1 MQKTFTHTARPP
13 WSPSE
18 SAYANQRCFN
28 GFGSNAG
35 IDSDG
40 EESYSNA
47 VDVHGFDDSDKASV
61 SISTKGKGC
70 HSTASISMAPAGLLE
85 LARCLVDAAA
95 YLIAKRNQPD
105 EARNVGLD
113 LDLDLDHAVLD
124 MVSTPA
130 PLGVN

>member
-1 MQKTFTHTARPP
+1 MQQTFTHTARPP

-18 SAYANQRCFN
+18 SEYANQRCFN

-35 IDSDG
+35 VDSDG

-47 VDVHGFDDSDKASV
+47 IDVHGFDDTGRASV
-61 SISTKGKGC
+61 SITTKGKGC
-70 HSTASISMAPAGLLE
+70 YSTASIKMAPAGLLE

-95 YLIAKRNQPD
+95 YLTAQRNQQE
-105 EARNVGLD
+105 EALD
-113 LDLDLDHAVLD
+113 FGLDLDLDHAVLD